1 MRRGDLHWADLAP
14 RSGSEQDGRK
24 PVVVVVTSDG
34 FNRTVS
40 WGSIIV
46 VPVTTSGRQ
55 QTRGPTAVAL
65 PAGTAGLNKASVVLC
80 HQITTLD
87 RSKIGRRI
95 GSLPSELLSE
105 VEDGI
110 RAAIDIE

>member
-1 MRRGDLHWADLAP
+1 
-14 RSGSEQDGRK
+14 
-24 PVVVVVTSDG
+24 VVVVTSDG
-34 FNRTVS
+34 FNRTES

-46 VPVTTSGRQ
+46 VPVTTSSRQ
-55 QTRGPTAVAL
+55 QSRGPTAVAL
-65 PAGTAGLNKASVVLC
+65 PAGTAGLNKASIVLC

-95 GSLPSELLSE
+95 GTLPKDLLSE